1 MPFKLVLI
9 FIISLMPLLPC
20 AAENVIHMGY
30 RTNEKLPY
38 INKSPDNSG
47 LFAELY
53 GEAALRIG
61 YKLKIVRLPKKRLIK
76 ELENGTID
84 FYPMLA
90 YDKER
95 MAYIHWIPAGYEQRN
110 VALTQSTVNELNSEQ
125 SVAGLTQLVGLGNA
139 DYLAHFDKSKFE
151 QFSIP
156 ELEIERIVKMISS
169 GHGDFYVYEEAPLAY
184 FIYKNQ
190 ITNMR
195 LHKNLLPKEFRSYAG
210 FSHKSPLYKARIN
223 TLFNQDA
230 PISSTNLPVV
240 PEPGSIA
247 DQFSNALLQLEKEGF
262 IEALEIKYFGSPL
275 SH

>member
-1 MPFKLVLI
+1 
-9 FIISLMPLLPC
+9 
-20 AAENVIHMGY
+20 
-30 RTNEKLPY
+30 
-38 INKSPDNSG
+38 
-47 LFAELY
+47 
-53 GEAALRIG
+53 
-61 YKLKIVRLPKKRLIK
+61 
-76 ELENGTID
+76 
-84 FYPMLA
+84 
-90 YDKER
+90 
-95 MAYIHWIPAGYEQRN
+95 
-110 VALTQSTVNELNSEQ
+110 
-125 SVAGLTQLVGLGNA
+125 
-139 DYLAHFDKSKFE
+139 
-151 QFSIP
+151 
-156 ELEIERIVKMISS
+156 MISS

-230 PISSTNLPVV
+230 PTSSTNLPVV
-240 PEPGSIA
+240 PEPGSVA